1 MWTSPFW
8 PLRSPDFSY
17 HGHSENPPNEGAELQ
32 QVACH
37 STCLR
42 CDFLTLSRIPSL
54 ELFSSEI
61 KLRRNFIFLISRFAA
76 CLFSLTDTLFL
87 ALVLLLI
94 RSQPTGLK
102 QATRRP
108 TTSEQNHLTV
118 TIDPVTGRDF
128 YKIGS
133 LLEHLM

>member
-1 MWTSPFW
+1 M
-8 PLRSPDFSY
+8 
-17 HGHSENPPNEGAELQ
+17 
-32 QVACH
+32 ACR

-94 RSQPTGLK
+94 HSQPAGLK

-118 TIDPVTGRDF
+118 TIDPVNDRDWIITGAF
-128 YKIGS
+128 NVKV
-133 LLEHLM
+133 